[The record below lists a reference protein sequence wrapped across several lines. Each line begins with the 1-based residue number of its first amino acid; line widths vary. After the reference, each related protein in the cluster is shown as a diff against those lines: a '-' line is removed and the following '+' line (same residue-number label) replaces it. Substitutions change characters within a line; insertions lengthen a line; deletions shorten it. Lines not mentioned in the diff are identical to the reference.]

1 MSESNQYNNENRDA
15 QGRWYKLLSPTQVLT
30 GPVPNNVQTTRKEHK
45 KRTSHGNRKAQHKTR
60 RRQRQRQEPIDQTI
74 IEDDQLNSEH
84 RTTTENKRK
93 RQVNTDEIN
102 ISQSLS
108 QLSISQRNPKK
119 TKSTSQNNLSEQN
132 DLQQRFKP
140 RYLRVSDKILKQ
152 MLSNTTEDN
161 LDIGKCLDTTEKV
174 QLVRQVIEATNNLY
188 YYDLQ
193 RQLWQEYYNIGT
205 KEDVWR
211 RKITK
216 SAAKQHR
223 TCRSYGLPKHI
234 VEERQ
239 KAITRQIQ
247 HGINELQKYAIQL
260 QNDLQQWQ
268 PSVDLNILSTAINK
282 LVMSAQR
289 RLRQEFDYKTRML
302 VFNSNDHH
310 LITKFY
316 NLRPDEEQIYITKKI
331 WQTIADLLKTK
342 GQEEILRK
350 RIYLRRLPNK
360 FDRLIDQS
368 LDYIE
373 PMLMNDVLD
382 KDRRA
387 SLSSRYSKT
396 ITQYKFELMTLNLD
410 TIQAVIRGHQQLLDD
425 LQSQLFTTC
434 NSSLIQT
441 IQDRAEAIKQQ
452 HEFHLK
458 HQLDTFFDEAPT
470 TSNE

>member
-1 MSESNQYNNENRDA
+1 MSEPNQYNNENRDA
-15 QGRWYKLLSPTQVLT
+15 QGRWYELLSPTQVLT
-30 GPVPNNVQTTRKEHK
+30 GSVPNNVQTTRKEHK

-60 RRQRQRQEPIDQTI
+60 RRQRQHQEPIDQTI

-93 RQVNTDEIN
+93 RQVNTDDVN

-282 LVMSAQR
+282 L
-289 RLRQEFDYKTRML
+289 
-302 VFNSNDHH
+302 
-310 LITKFY
+310 
-316 NLRPDEEQIYITKKI
+316 IYIAKKI

-342 GQEEILRK
+342 EQEEILRK
-350 RIYLRRLPNK
+350 RIYLRRLPSK
-360 FDRLIDQS
+360 FDKLIDQS

-396 ITQYKFELMTLNLD
+396 ITQCKFELMTLNLD

-441 IQDRAEAIKQQ
+441 IQDREEAMKQQ
-452 HEFHLK
+452 HEFYLK